1 VIPPAIA
8 LEGVVW
14 VGRSG
19 RVLDGA
25 TFEVIPGEV
34 VAVVGPEGSGKT
46 TLLRIAAGVLRPH
59 AGHACVGTW
68 SATDPQT
75 RRIVGYAPQNPA
87 WPRAFTVR
95 EALEYWARFHVR
107 GTTRPMVRDA
117 LGLAGLEE
125 DGDQRIVDAD
135 TGVRRRLALAQAVLG
150 GRRVL
155 ILDGF
160 LGGLDAE
167 LRQELAWRLESRA
180 AQGVAVLLA
189 ADSVDTVERVAT
201 RVLLLRQGRVV
212 RSAAPS
218 ALLAERVLEVVLE
231 RPPLTAP
238 AGFRVTRFG
247 LEADLKRVTP
257 EAALALCR
265 AHRLS
270 VRASHVR
277 LKSLDELT
285 LEASLTVAR

>member
-1 VIPPAIA
+1 MPSS
-8 LEGVVW
+8 
-14 VGRSG
+14 GRSWP
-19 RVLDGA
+19 GA
-25 TFEVIPGEV
+25 
-34 VAVVGPEGSGKT
+34 S
-46 TLLRIAAGVLRPH
+46 
-59 AGHACVGTW
+59 
-68 SATDPQT
+68 S
-75 RRIVGYAPQNPA
+75 
-87 WPRAFTVR
+87 
-95 EALEYWARFHVR
+95 R
-107 GTTRPMVRDA
+107 G
-117 LGLAGLEE
+117 
-125 DGDQRIVDAD
+125 
-135 TGVRRRLALAQAVLG
+135 RLA
-150 GRRVL
+150 
-155 ILDGF
+155 
-160 LGGLDAE
+160 
-167 LRQELAWRLESRA
+167 
-180 AQGVAVLLA
+180 GVAVLLA
-189 ADSVDTVERVAT
+189 ADSLDTVERVAA